1 VSLYLQVR
9 GARVIASVVAVVIAL
24 LAWPGSSMGATPSP
38 TGATMMAGAFLAIA
52 VPAVVGWGCAR
63 GDGRLES
70 TGVRPIKW
78 ADLAITVLATGVVA
92 LVAVLLHAIG
102 MADAGL
108 VAARA
113 VVSYLGFLLL
123 AAAFAGWR
131 LAPVAPAL
139 FLLAVAVFGRGED
152 IEHPARWAFIA
163 ARGDDSSSWLLT
175 VIVLVV
181 GVAAYL
187 AAPRRVDLSPS
198 TG

>member
-1 VSLYLQVR
+1 MSLYLRVR
-9 GARVIASVVAVVIAL
+9 GAPVIAAVVAAVVAL
-24 LAWPGSSMGATPSP
+24 LAWPGSSLAATPSP
-38 TGATMMAGAFLAIA
+38 AGATMMAGAFLAIA

-78 ADLAITVLATGVVA
+78 ADLAITLVATGVVA
-92 LVAVLLHAIG
+92 LVAVLLHAVG

-113 VVSYLGFLLL
+113 VLAYLGFLLL

-131 LAPVAPAL
+131 LAPVAPAM

-163 ARGDDSSSWLLT
+163 ARGDDSTSWLLT
-175 VIVLVV
+175 VVVLVV
-181 GVAAYL
+181 GVSAYL
-187 AAPRRVDLSPS
+187 AAPRRLEASS
-198 TG
+198 SLE

>member
-1 VSLYLQVR
+1 MSLYLRVR
-9 GARVIASVVAVVIAL
+9 GLRVIVVVVAVVVLL
-24 LAWPGSSMGATPSP
+24 LAWPGSSIGATPSP

-63 GDGRLES
+63 GDDRLES
-70 TGVRPIKW
+70 TGVRPIEW
-78 ADLAITVLATGVVA
+78 ADLAIALLATGVVA
-92 LVAVLLHAIG
+92 LVAVLLHAVG

-113 VVSYLGFLLL
+113 VLTYLGFLLL

-163 ARGDDSSSWLLT
+163 ARGDDSASWLLMG
-175 VIVLVV
+175 IVLVV
-181 GVAAYL
+181 GVTAYL
-187 AAPRRVDLSPS
+187 VVPRRLDLSPS
-198 TG
+198 TE

>member
-1 VSLYLQVR
+1 MSLYLQVR

-163 ARGDDSSSWLLT
+163 ARGDEPLSWLLT
-175 VIVLVV
+175 TIVLVV

-187 AAPRRVDLSPS
+187 MVPRRLDLSPPAE
-198 TG
+198 

>member
-1 VSLYLQVR
+1 MSLYLRVR
-9 GARVIASVVAVVIAL
+9 GARVIASVVAVVVAL

-78 ADLAITVLATGVVA
+78 ADLAITLVATGVVA
-92 LVAVLLHAIG
+92 LVAVLLHAVG

-113 VVSYLGFLLL
+113 VLTYLGFLLL

-163 ARGDDSSSWLLT
+163 ARGDDSASWLLT
-175 VIVLVV
+175 GIVLVV
-181 GVAAYL
+181 GMAAYL
-187 AAPRRVDLSPS
+187 VATRRLDLSPS
-198 TG
+198 TE

>member
-1 VSLYLQVR
+1 
-9 GARVIASVVAVVIAL
+9 
-24 LAWPGSSMGATPSP
+24 
-38 TGATMMAGAFLAIA
+38 
-52 VPAVVGWGCAR
+52 
-63 GDGRLES
+63 
-70 TGVRPIKW
+70 
-78 ADLAITVLATGVVA
+78 
-92 LVAVLLHAIG
+92 VAVLLHAIG

-175 VIVLVV
+175 TIVLVV

-187 AAPRRVDLSPS
+187 MVPRRLDLSPPAE
-198 TG
+198 

>member
-1 VSLYLQVR
+1 MSLYLRVR
-9 GARVIASVVAVVIAL
+9 GARVIASVVAVVVAL

-78 ADLAITVLATGVVA
+78 ADLAITLVATGVVA
-92 LVAVLLHAIG
+92 LVAVLLHAVG

-113 VVSYLGFLLL
+113 VLTYLGFLLL

-163 ARGDDSSSWLLT
+163 ARGDDSASWLLT
-175 VIVLVV
+175 GIVLVV
-181 GVAAYL
+181 GMAAYL
-187 AAPRRVDLSPS
+187 VAPRRLDLSPS
-198 TG
+198 TE